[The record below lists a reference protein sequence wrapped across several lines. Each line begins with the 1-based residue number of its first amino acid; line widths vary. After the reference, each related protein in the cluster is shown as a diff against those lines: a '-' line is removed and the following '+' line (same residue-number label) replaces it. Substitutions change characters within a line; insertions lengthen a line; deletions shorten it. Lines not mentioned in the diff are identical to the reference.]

1 MARTP
6 FTLADI
12 ERDCRVQSGIHTLDG
27 RPLGLRITVPAELHA
42 QHPYNASAY
51 AFLQHLRAAI
61 FEYGTLEFPGLPVNR
76 CNHTLAQRSPEQHR
90 YSANPYLTDYYQ
102 APHQDTPPYPTAFWL
117 GAPRRYFGTW
127 VISLQ
132 GLHRYSQYT
141 REHPQHDIENI
152 HRALVPES
160 LANGTGLI
168 LNREPGLL
176 LIDNSEHRHLYH
188 ARSADITALANHPQ
202 PSEETPM
209 YAFNEIGLLHYIN
222 TLDERRGTQDRDAED
237 LAETQAFMAA
247 KPLA

>member
-1 MARTP
+1 MTRTP

-12 ERDCRVQSGIHTLDG
+12 ERDCHVQSGIHTLDG
-27 RPLGLRITVPAELHA
+27 RPLGLRIHVPSGLRA
-42 QHPYNASAY
+42 QYPYNASAY
-51 AFLQHLRAAI
+51 AFLQQLRDAI
-61 FEYGTLEFPGLPVNR
+61 FEHGTVEFPGLPVNP

-90 YSANPYLTDYYQ
+90 YSANPYLTDYCQ

-132 GLHRYSQYT
+132 GLQRYSQYT
-141 REHPQHDIENI
+141 REHPQHDIETL

-160 LANGTGLI
+160 LANNTGLV

-176 LIDNSEHRHLYH
+176 LIDNSNHRQLYH
-188 ARSADITALANHPQ
+188 ARTCDFSALAANPK
-202 PSEETPM
+202 PAEETPM
-209 YAFNEIGLLHYIN
+209 HAFNEVGLMHYID

-237 LAETQAFMAA
+237 LAITRAFMAA
-247 KPLA
+247 ESLA